1 MLLKC
6 KHVELYKYTDYNKN
20 IDYGYIVLMSL
31 FKKNSPNTDYTS
43 TPPLGGGVNSR
54 IYCVLANLPQWKV
67 NYTSLGKRSKS
78 CECNEL
84 RILVM
89 VEPRESQE
97 PENYPFLEH
106 APASGS
112 RYRLETDN
120 SHVINIIRR
129 GKLSTTPSIPLPKGD
144 GVMGGVLC

>member
-1 MLLKC
+1 
-6 KHVELYKYTDYNKN
+6 
-20 IDYGYIVLMSL
+20 MSL
-31 FKKNSPNTDYTS
+31 FKKSKKLNKTTS
-43 TPPLGGGVNSR
+43 NPLVAMLSALGGGYNPLCS
-54 IYCVLANLPQWKV
+54 CVLAKLPQWKVESKKWEV

-84 RILVM
+84 RIRVM
-89 VEPRESQE
+89 VEPRESHE